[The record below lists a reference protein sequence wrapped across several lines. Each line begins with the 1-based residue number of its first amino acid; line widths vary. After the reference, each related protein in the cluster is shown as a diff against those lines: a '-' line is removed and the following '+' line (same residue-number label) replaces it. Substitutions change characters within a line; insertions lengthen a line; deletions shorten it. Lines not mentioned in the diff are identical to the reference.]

1 MDRNDN
7 CWCGSKK
14 KYKSCHLKFDEK
26 IKGIKYSWLLGQTRP
41 PRHIIN
47 NEHDIEGI
55 KASAVINNGCLDMVG
70 QLVKAGVD
78 TETLDNACHEYIVS
92 HGGIPACLN
101 YEGYPKSVCISLNN
115 VVCHGIPSKN
125 TILKD
130 GDILNI
136 DITTIYNGY
145 YADASRMFMVG
156 NVSPEAEKLV
166 RVTKECMDL
175 GIAAAKPWH
184 FLGDVN
190 AACGNHALE
199 NGYTVVT
206 ALGGHG
212 VGKHFH
218 MEPYVAHIGEPNTG
232 MLMVP
237 GMVFTVEP
245 MISAGRPEVD
255 VDEEDGWTVTTHDGA
270 LSAQWEK
277 TILITDT
284 GAEVLA
290 W

>member
-255 VDEEDGWTVTTHDGA
+255 VDEEDGWTVVTEDE
-270 LSAQWEK
+270 LPSAQWEH
-277 TILITDT
+277 TFLMTEHGLEILTH
-284 GAEVLA
+284 
-290 W
+290 